1 MSSDEV
7 DRTHGFTDAWSCDV
21 TVAGI
26 AYQVGVVG
34 MPSTRSKSE
43 PFGYVRKHG
52 VTLWQRAVPPSADAQ
67 LILALAGVTRKHF
80 DGSGTPQAHPMHRKD
95 DA

>member
-1 MSSDEV
+1 MSGDDV
-7 DRTHGFTDAWSCDV
+7 NRTHGFTDAWSCDV

-34 MPSTRSKSE
+34 MPSARSKSE

-52 VTLWQRAVPPSADAQ
+52 VTLWQRAVPPTADAQ
-67 LILALAGVTRKHF
+67 MILALAGVTRKH
-80 DGSGTPQAHPMHRKD
+80 GSGTPQAPVHRKD
-95 DA
+95 DV